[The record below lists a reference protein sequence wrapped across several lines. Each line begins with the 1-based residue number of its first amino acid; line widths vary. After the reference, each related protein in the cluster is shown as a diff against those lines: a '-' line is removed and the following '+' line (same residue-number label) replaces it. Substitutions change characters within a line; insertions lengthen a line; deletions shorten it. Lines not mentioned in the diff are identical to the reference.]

1 MRKRTSCV
9 DQTWI
14 WISPPYT
21 SVIAYAFSFPFLS
34 AYDYACALA
43 AVWHNCNN
51 NNDDDYRSTLIFAN
65 LSHKRFGPAQF
76 NCLRSHFS
84 ILSPLTITVFC
95 SLILL
100 MRTNVSILP
109 FQMRH
114 QIYIRGCVCSSVR
127 HGCKGRRTVRTSLR
141 WLLGSSYGQYWLLFR
156 TRHFFEEKKTKTR

>member
-84 ILSPLTITVFC
+84 ILSPLTIIVFR

-127 HGCKGRRTVRTSLR
+127 NAFSQTPARRIFRRVFGLLSL
-141 WLLGSSYGQYWLLFR
+141 LQNSFYISCILQMLA
-156 TRHFFEEKKTKTR
+156 